1 MQPVKDRETAA
12 GEDLIRRSAVAS
24 EALER
29 EEQRVIDPEL
39 DPTKLRG
46 VMEDIGAVAQENV
59 HLRIVAQASREYL
72 AAEFEDDRY
81 FAREKLKASVASWER
96 WESQRDGQ

>member
-1 MQPVKDRETAA
+1 MHPVTDRTTAA
-12 GEDLIRRSAVAS
+12 GEDLLRRAAIARA
-24 EALER
+24 ALER
-29 EEQRVIDPEL
+29 EEQREIDPEL
-39 DPTKLRG
+39 EPARLAA
-46 VMEDIGAVAQENV
+46 VMEDIGAVAQENI

-81 FAREKLKASVASWER
+81 FAREKLKASVASWEQ